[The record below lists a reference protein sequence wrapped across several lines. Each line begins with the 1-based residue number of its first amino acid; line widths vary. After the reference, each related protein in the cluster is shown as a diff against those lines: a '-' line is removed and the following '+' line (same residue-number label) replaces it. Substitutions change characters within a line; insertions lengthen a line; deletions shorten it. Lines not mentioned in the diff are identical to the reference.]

1 MVKLP
6 MNIDMAID
14 QKLRCT
20 VYLKLYWNVFTIIC
34 KLILLSM
41 IANVSFS
48 VIVKLS
54 FKNVEIA
61 FNSCLSLGIS
71 SQQTCKPRLLLVLK
85 LVWIYICS

>member
-1 MVKLP
+1 
-6 MNIDMAID
+6 MAID
-14 QKLRCT
+14 QKLRCI

-85 LVWIYICS
+85 LV